1 MANLYT
7 IEKLLEGKE
16 YRSLTLTGE
25 IITAEKLDQTDF
37 WFGADKQGYRV
48 LVRTPHSYKDHYR
61 ILAVQIGDE

>member
-16 YRSLTLTGE
+16 YRSQTLTGE
-25 IITAEKLDQTDF
+25 IITAEKLDQIDF

-61 ILAVQIGDE
+61 ILAVQVGE

>member
-16 YRSLTLTGE
+16 YRSQTLTGE

-61 ILAVQIGDE
+61 ILAVQVGE

>member
-37 WFGADKQGYRV
+37 WFGADKQGYKV

-61 ILAVQIGDE
+61 ILAVQMGDE

>member
-61 ILAVQIGDE
+61 ILAVQVGE

>member
-25 IITAEKLDQTDF
+25 IITAEKLNQTDF

-61 ILAVQIGDE
+61 ILAVQVGE